1 LFEKDDLTNLLRRIF
16 HGGLM
21 RRVPKKREE
30 ADAIMALSLVGLP
43 AEGVYDESEINVHLS
58 SWLDGISRETN
69 LDYVTLRRYLVDYG
83 FLRRAFDGA
92 VYRIV
97 QDRIEEVLSP
107 EARLIDVKAIFEEVA
122 TAREER
128 RRAHRSSS

>member
-1 LFEKDDLTNLLRRIF
+1 MFEKDDVADLLRRIF

-30 ADAIMALSLVGLP
+30 ADAIMALSLVSLS

-107 EARLIDVKAIFEEVA
+107 EARLVDVKAIFKEVA

-128 RRAHRSSS
+128 GRAHRSSS